1 MLRVPPE
8 IRRLEKSSDPVVGR
22 GVGRPYLAQTGGH
35 DAGCM
40 RAFLS
45 RTRASAGERV
55 PFAGNDFGAN
65 GPFSRPNVAHLTPSL
80 GGSVAKSGAFHLGGY
95 PLNSAPKR
103 RAGSI
108 QWPKPKSQSASIWT
122 QEAEL
127 VQERSLFWRRSAK
140 PGPLRQPRDQ

>member
-1 MLRVPPE
+1 MFGAGLRSLP
-8 IRRLEKSSDPVVGR
+8 IRSLVGVSDALTWRKLAAMTLDVCALFCQGR
-22 GVGRPYLAQTGGH
+22 APR
-35 DAGCM
+35 
-40 RAFLS
+40 
-45 RTRASAGERV
+45 RASAFLICRQRLWSER
-55 PFAGNDFGAN
+55 AILT
-65 GPFSRPNVAHLTPSL
+65 PNVAHLTPSL